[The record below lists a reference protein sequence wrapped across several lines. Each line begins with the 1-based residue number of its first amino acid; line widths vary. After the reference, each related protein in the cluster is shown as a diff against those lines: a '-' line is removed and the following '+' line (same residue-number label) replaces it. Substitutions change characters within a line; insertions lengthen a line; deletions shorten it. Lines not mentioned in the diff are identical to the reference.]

1 VLVANKKHLYLKEK
15 EVRVMV
21 VKALTDLKPGQR
33 GIISKVGGSGQIR
46 RRILDMGVVPQTEV
60 GVERVA
66 PLGDPIE
73 VRIKGYHLS
82 LRKEEA
88 ANIYVEVA

>member
-1 VLVANKKHLYLKEK
+1 
-15 EVRVMV
+15 MV
-21 VKALTDLKPGQR
+21 VKSLNDLKPGQR
-33 GIISKVGGSGQIR
+33 GVISKVGGDGQTH
-46 RRILDMGVVPQTEV
+46 RRILDMGVVPRTEV
-60 GVERVA
+60 KVERVA

-88 ANIYVEVA
+88 ANIYVEVD

>member
-1 VLVANKKHLYLKEK
+1 
-15 EVRVMV
+15 MV
-21 VKALTDLKPGQR
+21 VKVLTDLKPGQR
-33 GIISKVGGSGQIR
+33 GTISKVGGSGQIR

-88 ANIYVEVA
+88 ANIYVEVV

>member
-1 VLVANKKHLYLKEK
+1 
-15 EVRVMV
+15 MV
-21 VKALTDLKPGQR
+21 IKPLSDLKPKEKGKIAR
-33 GIISKVGGSGQIR
+33 VGGGDIR
-46 RRILDMGVVPQTEV
+46 RRILDMGVVPRTEV
-60 GVERVA
+60 EVERVA

-73 VRIKGYHLS
+73 IKVKGYHLS